1 MPKNNPK
8 ILVVEDE
15 PDVCNSLQSYFG
27 RRGFLVS
34 TTPSGQEALSIIET
48 SKPDIVLL
56 DLKLAEA
63 ADINGIEVLKR
74 LREFDKETKVI
85 VITGQ
90 FLKEEEIEEI
100 LALGVSEYLNKPI
113 LLEKLQNMLEVILG
127 RKISSEPATQVSKP
141 QESKDTSLGS
151 IVHEL
156 SNLLGVIRNK
166 CENFTL
172 DIEDGISKNKS
183 DKELLKT
190 AVEIMNIIIVTVDRA
205 AQAVERI
212 SSFGKKK

>member
-1 MPKNNPK
+1 M
-8 ILVVEDE
+8 
-15 PDVCNSLQSYFG
+15 
-27 RRGFLVS
+27 
-34 TTPSGQEALSIIET
+34 
-48 SKPDIVLL
+48 
-56 DLKLAEA
+56 
-63 ADINGIEVLKR
+63 
-74 LREFDKETKVI
+74 
-85 VITGQ
+85 ITGQ
-90 FLKEEEIEEI
+90 FLKEEETEEI

-127 RKISSEPATQVSKP
+127 RKISSEPSVQVCKP
-141 QESKDTSLGS
+141 QESKDISLGP
-151 IVHEL
+151 ITHEL

-212 SSFGKKK
+212 SNFVKRK